1 MSFLQLLCTF
11 PHQVERI
18 MEQMAEMFQRLGM
31 RSTLGSPHT
40 PLLGFETTGGTVDDP
55 EYAKACEVIG
65 GHHLSGETMWLDGIG
80 AAGEWK
86 VRLRI
91 IPGSNRRL
99 YDVRSIEIVRA
110 SCPSEEW
117 G

>member
-1 MSFLQLLCTF
+1 M
-11 PHQVERI
+11 
-18 MEQMAEMFQRLGM
+18 
-31 RSTLGSPHT
+31 
-40 PLLGFETTGGTVDDP
+40 DDP

-86 VRLRI
+86 VRLKF